1 MSRQAGCNVWLK
13 LENMQPTQSF
23 KIRGIGNMC
32 AKAVVEHNAKRFV
45 TVGDTNAAFA
55 VAYSGRQLSTP
66 VSVFVPTNAQASTVR
81 PKIELEGAEIV
92 ENGRTIKEAYDAA
105 CLFVQNNEGAVMVE
119 SADDISVI
127 SGHSTI
133 VSEISIQLQRKEPA
147 AIITTIGSG
156 GLLAGIITGLHQCR
170 WQSVPV
176 IAVETHN
183 TNTFQ
188 QSMLFATDQSDTR
201 ISNGGSGANINSSK
215 RAGNDP
221 DKKPIVGVETSK
233 KLSLLPPLEGEPDVD
248 SDTKDSTNGKPTTR
262 TDMESTAQ
270 LYGRMRSGNESR
282 QPEPTVATCL
292 SSEHICSRALELSQA
307 HPVVPI
313 SVSEAMAVEACRRL
327 LDEHQLLVE
336 AGSAAALSIIGKGLV
351 HQIVPGLDHESHV
364 VVIVTGGANINF
376 DKLESYR
383 QRFPYPAPIIA
394 KSGHEIFMRMIDA
407 AQPASNCTTSAAT
420 GSLST
425 SSVNASPAHV
435 LGGGPL
441 TKNKTDTA
449 ASLTPVPAS
458 K

>member
-1 MSRQAGCNVWLK
+1 TPLLYSAIMSRQAGCNVWLK

-221 DKKPIVGVETSK
+221 DKKPIVGVKTSK
-233 KLSLLPPLEGEPDVD
+233 KLSLLPPLE
-248 SDTKDSTNGKPTTR
+248 
-262 TDMESTAQ
+262 
-270 LYGRMRSGNESR
+270 
-282 QPEPTVATCL
+282 
-292 SSEHICSRALELSQA
+292 ALELSQA

-376 DKLESYR
+376 DKLESY
-383 QRFPYPAPIIA
+383 
-394 KSGHEIFMRMIDA
+394 
-407 AQPASNCTTSAAT
+407 
-420 GSLST
+420 
-425 SSVNASPAHV
+425 
-435 LGGGPL
+435 
-441 TKNKTDTA
+441 
-449 ASLTPVPAS
+449 
-458 K
+458 